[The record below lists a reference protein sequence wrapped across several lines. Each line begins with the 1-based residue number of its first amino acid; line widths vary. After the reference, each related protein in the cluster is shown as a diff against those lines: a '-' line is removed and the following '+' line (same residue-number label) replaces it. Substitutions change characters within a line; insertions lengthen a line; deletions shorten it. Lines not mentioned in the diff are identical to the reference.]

1 MIFDTLKKST
11 AISSSSDLA
20 SYLGLGYQSMS
31 GVTVTPE
38 TAMKY
43 SAVFSCIKVLSES
56 VGMLPLH
63 LYKDADKGRKKA
75 KDHKLYSLLH
85 DEPNTYQ
92 TAQEFKEMLVAHVCL
107 RGNFYAYINRVRGEV
122 RELLPFNP
130 DAVAP
135 ILNDDYEVEYKVTY
149 KNGTSD
155 VLKQKD
161 VFHIKGLT
169 LDGFTGVSVI
179 HYAKDSIGLG
189 LATERHGSKLFS
201 NGARPGGILSTDQK
215 LQPDQVERIRDNWND
230 TQGGLENAHR
240 TAILEGGLKWA
251 AIGMTSEDS
260 QFLET
265 RKYQRSE
272 VAGMF
277 RVPPHMIGDLE
288 RSTNNNIEHQ
298 GQEFVTYSLMPYLT
312 RIEQR
317 VRKSLLNTKEKKE
330 YFAKFNV
337 SALVRGDMKTRI
349 AWYGGMINWGLMS
362 PNEGRELEDMNPRDG
377 GDDYLTPMNMNV
389 NGKPQE
395 ETPNDKK

>member
-1 MIFDTLKKST
+1 MIFDTLKKS
-11 AISSSSDLA
+11 ASISNSSELA
-20 SYLGLGYQSMS
+20 AYLGGGYDSIS
-31 GVTVTPE
+31 GVSVTPE

-43 SAVFSCIKVLSES
+43 SVVFSCIKVLSES

-63 LYKDADKGRKKA
+63 LYKETGDSKKKA
-75 KDHKLYSLLH
+75 RGHNLYDLLH
-85 DEPNTYQ
+85 DEPNGYQ

-130 DAVAP
+130 DAVVP
-135 ILNDDYEVEYKVTY
+135 VLDDNYDLKYKVTY
-149 KNGTSD
+149 ANGSSA
-155 VLKQKD
+155 VLDQKD

-179 HYAKDSIGLG
+179 KYAKDSIGLG
-189 LATERHGSKLFS
+189 IATERHGAKLFS
-201 NGARPGGILSTDQK
+201 NGARPGGILSTENK
-215 LQPDQVERIRDNWND
+215 LTDEQIPRIRESWNS
-230 TQGGLENAHR
+230 THGGAENAHK
-240 TAILEGGLKWA
+240 TAILEGGLTWT

-272 VAGMF
+272 IAGMF

-317 VRKSLLNTKEKKE
+317 VRKSLLSKKEKGE
-330 YFAKFNV
+330 YFVKFNV
-337 SALVRGDMKTRI
+337 GALVRGDMKTRGE
-349 AWYGGMINWGLMS
+349 WYTKLILTGMMS
-362 PNEGRELEDMNPRDG
+362 PNEGRELEDMNPRDD
-377 GDDYLTPMNMNV
+377 GDNYLTPLNMDPNA
-389 NGKPQE
+389 KPKE
-395 ETPNDKK
+395 ESDNDKE